1 MVTSENSIQT
11 SPESLVVQ
19 RLDDSLMASID
30 SYMENFRESA
40 KTAERFWLK
49 ELLFNH
55 QSVAHPRGMGKPDEC
70 LIADLADELNTG
82 RDVAR

>member
-19 RLDDSLMASID
+19 RLDEALMAGID
-30 SYMENFRESA
+30 SYMEEFRKSA
-40 KTAERFWLK
+40 NTAERFWMK
-49 ELLFNH
+49 AILFNH
-55 QSVAHPRGMGKPDEC
+55 YSVAPPRGMGKPDEC